1 MNSGDRDR
9 LKTYVV
15 LLTHEIGRAVSEGMA
30 EKAWFWAI
38 EAYLNDAI
46 FAQCRSEPD
55 RRVVGV
61 LSEDLIRLA
70 LALRRYAALALRRY
84 AGGSTAVRARPYER
98 GAQNTRWRQMPINL
112 CEKETDIVH
121 VPADHA
127 PPEIP

>member
-1 MNSGDRDR
+1 MKSAG
-9 LKTYVV
+9 
-15 LLTHEIGRAVSEGMA
+15 AVSEGMA

-61 LSEDLIRLA
+61 LSGDLIRL
-70 LALRRYAALALRRY
+70 ALALRRY

-98 GAQNTRWRQMPINL
+98 GGAEHTLAPLIPFNL